1 MSLQGTSTQIT
12 ETPIE
17 ESFLQMFSGY
27 WVSQAIYVAAKL
39 GIADL
44 LAERQMS
51 HEELAASTGST
62 HPASLYR
69 LLRALSGIGIFVEG
83 DDAKFSLTPLA
94 TPLLKGKGS
103 MRSMVIHMGEKPSW
117 QAWGELLHSVTTGET
132 AFIKANGVEVFPYYA
147 EHPESK
153 EPFDQAM
160 TEFSDSISEAVTK
173 AYDFSPF
180 HKIVDV
186 GGGHGGLLTSILKA
200 NPNAAG
206 VVFDLPSTAE
216 GAEERIAAEG
226 LAQRCEVVGGDFFQS
241 LPADGDAY
249 IMKLIIHDWDEERA
263 LAILKNIHRAM
274 PDGGKLFLVETLVPE
289 TNEPAF
295 AKLFDLHMMVMTGG
309 RERTA
314 GEYAKLFAAAGFK
327 FNKVTATESLLS
339 IIEADK
345 A

>member
-1 MSLQGTSTQIT
+1 MSVQAATPQIN
-12 ETPIE
+12 EAPIE
-17 ESFLQMFSGY
+17 ETFLQMFSSY

-44 LAERQMS
+44 LAEGRMS
-51 HEELAASTGST
+51 HEELAAATGT
-62 HPASLYR
+62 HPAALYR
-69 LLRALSGIGIFVEG
+69 LLRALTGIGIFAEG
-83 DDAKFSLTPLA
+83 DDAKFVLTPMASALQ
-94 TPLLKGKGS
+94 TGRGS
-103 MRSMVIHMGEKPSW
+103 MRSMVLHMGEKPSW

-132 AFIKANGVEVFPYYA
+132 AFIKANGMEVFPYYA

-160 TEFSDSISEAVTK
+160 TDFSDTVSEAVTK
-173 AYDFSPF
+173 AYDFTPYN
-180 HKIVDV
+180 KIVDV

-206 VVFDLPSTAE
+206 VVFDLPLTIE
-216 GAEERIAAEG
+216 GAAERIAAEG
-226 LAQRCEVVGGDFFQS
+226 LAERCEVVGGDFFKTV
-241 LPADGDAY
+241 PAGGDAY
-249 IMKLIIHDWDEERA
+249 ILKLIIHDWDEERA
-263 LAILKNIHRAM
+263 VAILKNIHQAM
-274 PDGGKLFLVETLVPE
+274 PAGGKLFLVETLVPE

-314 GEYAKLFAAAGFK
+314 SEYAELFAAAGFK